1 MKVPVI
7 FFCGGSST
15 FIFLAGDLP
24 SKPPDIAMFTCNIV
38 DKVTIA
44 AQTAQAKRTT
54 SKRAKTSEGGGITSM
69 VETLVVAN
77 TSRIEA
83 AEGRRNRELLLKEQ
97 SQLLEEFKV
106 ELSNLVSSSKPVST
120 PLNVLDVEAEET
132 PPHTGSGAQAD
143 VEIVRNISL
152 PGFSKG

>member
-1 MKVPVI
+1 
-7 FFCGGSST
+7 
-15 FIFLAGDLP
+15 
-24 SKPPDIAMFTCNIV
+24 
-38 DKVTIA
+38 
-44 AQTAQAKRTT
+44 
-54 SKRAKTSEGGGITSM
+54 M
-69 VETLVVAN
+69 VETLVKAN
-77 TSRIEA
+77 TRRIQA
-83 AEGRRNRELLLKEQ
+83 AEGRRNRELLLKER

-152 PGFSKG
+152 PGFSKD